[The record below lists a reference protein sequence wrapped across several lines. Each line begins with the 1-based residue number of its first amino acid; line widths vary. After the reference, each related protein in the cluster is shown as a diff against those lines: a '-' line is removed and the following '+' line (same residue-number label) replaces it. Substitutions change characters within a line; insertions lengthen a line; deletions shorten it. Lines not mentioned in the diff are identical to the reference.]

1 MGGYH
6 RIMLDLCICNGSKRE
21 DVANAIKGE
30 GDKVRQRMPIDDAVR
45 VQGCIGWATRW
56 EIPSA

>member
-1 MGGYH
+1 
-6 RIMLDLCICNGSKRE
+6 MLDLCICNGSKRE